1 MTNHDLIAQV
11 GGIERAREILEGAP
25 ELSNYYDV
33 RFDVYIMCDH
43 NGYGRFFEL
52 HAWSGSSTTRFP
64 IHDDMIILLNNLR
77 TAIANHTEFKV
88 GDLVVSECDE
98 DIPILFKTIE
108 VQHASF
114 DECVGCQSMSGLITC
129 YLAINKIRHA
139 TPQEIKTGH
148 RIELS
153 GISGQL
159 EVLEMIHISPSCVV
173 IER

>member
-1 MTNHDLIAQV
+1 MTNHDLIQKI
-11 GGIERAREILEGAP
+11 GGYESARKLLRDQSGMDPEVSINGEMVLVDIVDDALLKYRTERGI
-25 ELSNYYDV
+25 
-33 RFDVYIMCDH
+33 
-43 NGYGRFFEL
+43 FE
-52 HAWSGSSTTRFP
+52 
-64 IHDDMIILLNNLR
+64 
-77 TAIANHTEFKV
+77 V
-88 GDLVVSECDE
+88 GDFVVSECDE
-98 DIPILFKTIE
+98 DIPILFETIE
-108 VQHASF
+108 MQHASF
-114 DECVGCQSMSGLITC
+114 DWCVGCRSMSGLITC

>member
-11 GGIERAREILEGAP
+11 GGYESARKLLRDQSGMDPEVSINGEMVLVDIVDDALLKYRTERGI
-25 ELSNYYDV
+25 
-33 RFDVYIMCDH
+33 
-43 NGYGRFFEL
+43 FE
-52 HAWSGSSTTRFP
+52 
-64 IHDDMIILLNNLR
+64 
-77 TAIANHTEFKV
+77 V
-88 GDLVVSECDE
+88 GDLVVPIAKPIALDE
-98 DIPILFKTIE
+98 NK
-108 VQHASF
+108 VQT
-114 DECVGCQSMSGLITC
+114 VGAEDVGAWYMR
-129 YLAINKIRHA
+129 AWRHA